1 MTNALP
7 VLKQV
12 PSPNYSSRGGA
23 RVRLMVVHDTE
34 GSYSGAIA
42 WFAQK
47 VSQVSTQLVMRED
60 GGEVTQCV
68 ALNEKAWAVCA
79 YNAVS
84 INIEGAGSEAQAFS
98 DAWWATM
105 ATIVAWLLHRY
116 NLPCR
121 WAVGGVG
128 DGFCSHADL
137 GAAGGGHHDP
147 TAVNSPR
154 WALFCRQVADAYA
167 EFAKAPLPDWA
178 LHGLPAPS
186 TVSPPPLA
194 AAGETSHGGAPGVEP
209 GDVAHPPVVGSLQW
223 AQEQLVAL
231 KIPLALADGFECDG
245 LDGPMT
251 KAAVKQFQAQVGFSA
266 ADVDGLVGP
275 KTIAAL
281 QRSSAAAKAA

>member
-23 RVRLMVVHDTE
+23 RISKIVVHDTE
-34 GSYSGAIA
+34 GSYAGAVN
-42 WFAQK
+42 WFAQRASR
-47 VSQVSTQLVMRED
+47 VSAHLVMRDD

-68 ALNEKAWAVCA
+68 ALNDNAWAVCA
-79 YNAVS
+79 YNRQTIS
-84 INIEGAGSEAQAFS
+84 IEGAGSEANGFS
-98 DAWWATM
+98 DAWWAMM
-105 ATIVAWLLHRY
+105 AILVAWLLHRY
-116 NLPCR
+116 DLPCR
-121 WAVGGVG
+121 WAVDGVG

-147 TAVNSPR
+147 TAVDSPR
-154 WALFCRQVADAYA
+154 WAQFQHQVASAYA
-167 EFAKAPLPDWA
+167 DFAAAPLPDWA

-186 TVSPPPLA
+186 SVSPPPDA
-194 AAGETSHGGAPGVEP
+194 VQGETSHGGKPGAEP
-209 GDVAHPPVVGSLQW
+209 GDVAHPAVVGSLQW

-231 KIPLALADGFECDG
+231 KMPLALVDGFECDG

-251 KAAVKQFQAQVGFSA
+251 KAAVKQFQVQVGFPS
-266 ADVDGLVGP
+266 ADVDGAVGP

-281 QRSSAAAKAA
+281 QRATAKAA

>member
-1 MTNALP
+1 MTTNALP

-23 RVRLMVVHDTE
+23 RISKIVVHDTE
-34 GSYSGAIA
+34 GSYAGAVA

-47 VSQVSTQLVMRED
+47 ISQVSAHLVMRED

-68 ALNEKAWAVCA
+68 ALDANAWAVCA
-79 YNAVS
+79 YNRQTIS
-84 INIEGAGSEAQAFS
+84 IEGAGSEANGFS

-105 ATIVAWLLHRY
+105 ATLVAWLLHRY
-116 NLPCR
+116 DLPCR
-121 WAVGGVG
+121 EAASGVG

-147 TAVNSPR
+147 AAVGTPR
-154 WALFCRQVADAYA
+154 WAQFVRQIADAYA
-167 EFAKAPLPDWA
+167 AFAAAPLPDWA

-194 AAGETSHGGAPGVEP
+194 AEGETSHGGAPGVEP

-223 AQEQLVAL
+223 AQERLVAL
-231 KIPLALADGFECDG
+231 KIPLALVDGFACDG

-251 KAAVKQFQAQVGFSA
+251 RAAVKQFQTQVGFAA
-266 ADVDGLVGP
+266 ADVDGLVGA

-281 QRSSAAAKAA
+281 QRSAAKAA